1 MHSDSRNSGRGPASG
16 PADGPDLT
24 NPSGGSDP
32 SGPASGPDPSDP
44 SGGSDPSE
52 AAGGSDPSK
61 APVAQLLRTPRDG
74 TPEPLTTPAEL
85 AEAVAGLAAAH
96 GPVAIDAERAS
107 GYRYSQ
113 RAYLVQL
120 RRAGYGTVLID
131 PIPLPDLSSLD
142 EALAGAEWI
151 LHAASQDLPCL
162 AELGMRPR
170 RLFDTELAGRLLG
183 SERVALGTMV
193 EQYLGVSLEKGHS
206 AADWSTRPLPADWLN
221 YAALDVELLI
231 ELREVLV
238 AELDRTGKLGWAEQE
253 FAALLTAGPAAPRS
267 EPWRRTSGIHNLR
280 NRRQLA
286 MVRSLWQARDRLA
299 AERDVAPGRTL
310 PDAAILAAVKANP
323 RSQSDLGNVAV
334 FSGPRQRR
342 LAGYWFRALTEGREV
357 PEDQLPPL
365 AQLSTDPD
373 AMPAPARWRERDPAA
388 AVRLAACKQ
397 VVNTVATEHRL
408 LSQNLLAGDVLRRLA
423 WRPVSPLTEDGVRA
437 RLAELGAR
445 AWQVDLLA
453 ARLTAALR
461 VPPPA
466 PPVAAAE
473 PAPVEPGPPTD

>member
-1 MHSDSRNSGRGPASG
+1 M
-16 PADGPDLT
+16 
-24 NPSGGSDP
+24 
-32 SGPASGPDPSDP
+32 
-44 SGGSDPSE
+44 
-52 AAGGSDPSK
+52 
-61 APVAQLLRTPRDG
+61 LLRTPRDG
-74 TPEPLTTPAEL
+74 TPRPLTTAGEL
-85 AEAVAGLAAAH
+85 AAAAAGLAAGH

-131 PIPLPDLSSLD
+131 PIPLPDLTSID
-142 EALAGAEWI
+142 RALADAEWI

-193 EQYLGVSLEKGHS
+193 EQYLGISLEKGHS

-238 AELDRTGKLGWAEQE
+238 AELERAGKLGWAEQE
-253 FAALLTAGPAAPRS
+253 FAAILAAGPPIPRS
-267 EPWRRTSGIHNLR
+267 DPWRRTSGIHNLR
-280 NRRQLA
+280 SRRQLA

-299 AERDVAPGRTL
+299 AERDIAPGRTL

-323 RSQSDLGNVAV
+323 KSLTELGKVAV
-334 FSGPRQRR
+334 FNGPRQRR
-342 LAGYWFRALTEGREV
+342 LAEYWFAALSEGRDV

-373 AMPAPARWRERDPAA
+373 AMPTPARWREKDPAA
-388 AVRLAACKQ
+388 ALRLAACKQ
-397 VVNTVATEHRL
+397 VVTEVAAKRQL

-423 WRPVSPLTEDGVRA
+423 WRSVSPVTEEAVRA

-445 AWQVDLLA
+445 PWQVELLA
-453 ARLTAALR
+453 ARLTTALLAPPAGQPLPDADEPADADEPVDAIEPADTLDPANPADLADPA
-461 VPPPA
+461 VPPR
-466 PPVAAAE
+466 
-473 PAPVEPGPPTD
+473 D